1 MGASS
6 IAQVEIGD
14 RDRAISVIVSAFTE
28 DPVERW
34 LFPDPVQYRTH
45 FAAFVAAFAGDAIHQ
60 QTAWTVGDF
69 NAAALWLAPGA
80 AVDEQAIVAALADGV
95 APEQHEE
102 TFSVLEQ
109 MDRAHPAFEHWYLPW
124 LGVVLDA
131 QGSGLGGR
139 LLEHGLAIVDRD
151 HLPVYLE
158 TPNPRTVSFY
168 ERHGFVV
175 SAESQAGRCPP
186 VISMLRDAS

>member
-1 MGASS
+1 MGVSS
-6 IAQVEIGD
+6 IAHVHL
-14 RDRAISVIVSAFTE
+14 RDRARAISIIVSAFAE

-34 LFPDPVQYRTH
+34 LFPDLVQYQTH
-45 FAAFVAAFAGDAIHQ
+45 FAAFVAAFAGDAMNQ
-60 QTAWTVGDF
+60 QTVWMVGDF
-69 NAAALWLAPGA
+69 RAAALWLAPGA
-80 AVDEQAIVAALADGV
+80 GVDKQAIVAVLAEGV
-95 APEQHEE
+95 APERHEE

-124 LGVVLDA
+124 LGVVPDA
-131 QGSGLGGR
+131 QGSGLGGL

-158 TPNPRTVSFY
+158 TPNPRTVPFY

-186 VISMLRDAS
+186 VISMLRDAR